1 MSDPIIKQ
9 KILKMLESH
18 HPKDFS
24 IKEIAEELHYNRGTV
39 STYLKVLVAERKIYI
54 TRTFG
59 KMNLYSTLEKK
70 SK

>member
-1 MSDPIIKQ
+1 MSNPKIKQ
-9 KILKMLESH
+9 SILDMLENY

-24 IKEIAEELHYNRGTV
+24 IKEIAEELHFNRGTV
-39 STYLKVLVAERKIYI
+39 STYLKVLVAERKLYI